1 MDTQRIELSPDLKTL
16 TVTVQPTGQSRPNIL
31 VFDRE

>member
-1 MDTQRIELSPDLKTL
+1 VKTRQMTLSPDLKTL
-16 TVTVQPTGQSRPNIL
+16 TTVEHLAGQRLPNTL